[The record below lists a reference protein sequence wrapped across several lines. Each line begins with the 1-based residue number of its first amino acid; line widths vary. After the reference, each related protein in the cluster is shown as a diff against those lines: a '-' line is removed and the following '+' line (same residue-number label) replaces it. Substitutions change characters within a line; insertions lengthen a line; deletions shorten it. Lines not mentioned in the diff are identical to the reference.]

1 MLLTIFKKKLSDNQL
16 ANVFINGILEL
27 VENSFSEVV
36 GMVNDDVAF
45 PENPNIEV
53 SNNGHFSLIVLAAN
67 LSNLESTFETDQADR
82 VERIIFDKL
91 AVMMN
96 CSSEQ
101 AMEEIRDLQK
111 FMGRIN
117 HPSKNLIYAMSKAF
131 FFKYDLNQYQ
141 DEYFRRLSTPN
152 PLFLK
157 RLDAIMPEYLWDWD
171 NFFKRYKIEE

>member
-1 MLLTIFKKKLSDNQL
+1 MLSTIFKKRLSDNQL
-16 ANVFINGILEL
+16 SNFFINGLLEL
-27 VENSFSEVV
+27 VENSFSDVV

-45 PENPNIEV
+45 HQNPNLDA
-53 SNNGHFSLIVLAAN
+53 SNNGPFSLIVLAAN
-67 LSNLESTFETDQADR
+67 LSSLESTFETEQA
-82 VERIIFDKL
+82 ERIERLIFEKI

-96 CSSEQ
+96 CTAQEASE
-101 AMEEIRDLQK
+101 ELRSLQK

-131 FFKYDLNQYQ
+131 FYKYDLNQFQ

-157 RLDAIMPEYLWDWD
+157 RLDGIMPEYLWDWD
-171 NFFKRYKIEE
+171 IFFKKFKIED